1 MDRFGEWRPIE
12 PAADDDGDKPS
23 SNRMPAKP
31 VEPARPEANVM
42 NVRLLGLLGAGV
54 LAVVGVALWVTS
66 AGARPTL
73 ELSAGTA
80 YFDAQ
85 GSGAPGDA
93 VASQPAVVGE
103 LVVDV
108 EGAVARPGI
117 HRLPG
122 GSRVGDAIEAAGGY
136 APQVD
141 IAAAGATLNLAQ
153 ALTDGAKIHVPARGE
168 AAANMTALPRDPSA
182 ISPNG
187 ARGLVNINTA
197 SSDALDT
204 LPGIGP
210 VTAAKIIAARELTPF
225 ASIDELVSREVLGD
239 STFEKVRAL
248 VTVGP

>member
-12 PAADDDGDKPS
+12 PAADDEGNKPS
-23 SNRMPAKP
+23 SNDVPAKP

-42 NVRLLGLLGAGV
+42 NVRLLGLLAAGV
-54 LAVVGVALWVTS
+54 LTVVGAVLWVMS
-66 AGARPTL
+66 AGARPSL
-73 ELSAGTA
+73 ELSGGAA

-85 GSGAPGDA
+85 SSGAPGGA
-93 VASQPAVVGE
+93 VASQPAAATE
-103 LVVDV
+103 LVIDV

-117 HRLPG
+117 HRLPD

-141 IAAAGATLNLAQ
+141 IAAAAASLNLAQ

-168 AAANMTALPRDPSA
+168 AVAVTAVPREPSA
-182 ISPNG
+182 VGPGG
-187 ARGLVNINTA
+187 AGGLINVNTA
-197 SSDALDT
+197 TSDELDT

-210 VTAAKIIAARELTPF
+210 VTAAKIIAAREQTPF
-225 ASIDELVSREVLGD
+225 ATIDEMVSREVVGAATL
-239 STFEKVRAL
+239 EKLRPL